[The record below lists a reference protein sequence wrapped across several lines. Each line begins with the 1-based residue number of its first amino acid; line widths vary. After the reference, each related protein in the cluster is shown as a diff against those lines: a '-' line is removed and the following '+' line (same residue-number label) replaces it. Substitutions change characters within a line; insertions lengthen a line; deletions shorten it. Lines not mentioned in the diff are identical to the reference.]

1 MSLREIQREWYITYT
16 CITITHVVALHC
28 AVDYQGLNRTQEGT
42 EQQTGKRQ
50 KDSCDGQ
57 RSPALTNST
66 EHSTELDTDEENDDR
81 GRPVGFSSIS
91 ASPILPPG
99 THMSDK
105 TPHTDTSD
113 TSGDGSSEKIDNPLC
128 TTDVS
133 SDSLHRAPLRPFIG
147 NIM

>member
-1 MSLREIQREWYITYT
+1 MCVITTYA
-16 CITITHVVALHC
+16 VAFYC
-28 AVDYQGLNRTQEGT
+28 AVGYQRLNRTQDET
-42 EQQTGKRQ
+42 EQQIGKRQ
-50 KDSCDGQ
+50 KDCCDGQ
-57 RSPALTNST
+57 RSPALTN
-66 EHSTELDTDEENDDR
+66 STELDTDEENDDR

-99 THMSDK
+99 TQSDE
-105 TPHTDTSD
+105 TPCTDTSD